1 MVKDDDQLPQ
11 VICVRCAEQLNA
23 LYGFR
28 ETARKTEILLHQ
40 FLICMKEIEGSSKE
54 RLEKSSAMLDSM
66 LTSNSPQQTIASS
79 ESPPSPSYT
88 EMEVA
93 ETPPLPLPPS
103 PLLAETHIK
112 IEPDVTI
119 EPVPALPDIP
129 TVVRLEERKT
139 TPVLRPQLVFLEEL
153 GRSGSPVSPPSVI
166 AQHHHHQPRLDVYSP
181 GTRQIQIASE
191 PGGDMEEVYSLD
203 LSLPQVK
210 DVEMEPADLSNK
222 KPEKLTCVPEIE
234 FIKEEINDAA
244 SDYSNSSDPERLEVD
259 MSQGAEDHSNST
271 TESAPSPTPVAHGED
286 DRALWRALTHNGH
299 SPSTP
304 LSGEASQLLRKLIT
318 CKKLGMS
325 ITPAPANHPMSRPEM
340 LGLNDAGRC
349 GVDANLTK
357 SSCRRKQSFPTKAAK
372 EEPVDRSDS
381 PCQDVEGEDYLPD
394 FTGNSPWCN
403 IQMCKNSKSNPGIA
417 RRMNLSCTNCG
428 TRTTTIWRRN
438 VKGEMVCNA
447 CGLYFKLHGV
457 DRPHTMRR
465 DTIHTRRRRPKVER
479 RTEVERQRVIAPK
492 KENSTSEQ
500 DNEDLLSALR
510 RQLQPHLV
518 MALQGHKNLNYPNVQ
533 AVNYNPIIT
542 TGSPAGSAA
551 EVESEEENYNDL
563 PLNLVATQMAETETH

>member
-1 MVKDDDQLPQ
+1 
-11 VICVRCAEQLNA
+11 
-23 LYGFR
+23 
-28 ETARKTEILLHQ
+28 
-40 FLICMKEIEGSSKE
+40 
-54 RLEKSSAMLDSM
+54 MLDSL
-66 LTSNSPQQTIASS
+66 LTSRTEHRVIVSSNTSPRPSSMTSSTQTQHFYEKEISKTPS
-79 ESPPSPSYT
+79 ETSPPQ
-88 EMEVA
+88 
-93 ETPPLPLPPS
+93 
-103 PLLAETHIK
+103 LLAETQIK

-119 EPVPALPDIP
+119 EPVPSSPRPEHSAIKLENHIHPAGRRTPD
-129 TVVRLEERKT
+129 V
-139 TPVLRPQLVFLEEL
+139 RPQLVYMDEMRL
-153 GRSGSPVSPPSVI
+153 SSPPASPRSCDQQMAH
-166 AQHHHHQPRLDVYSP
+166 AQRLAEVYSP
-181 GTRQIQIASE
+181 TARQIQISSE
-191 PGGDMEEVYSLD
+191 PSSIRADEVYSLD
-203 LSLPQVK
+203 LSLPQGK

-222 KPEKLTCVPEIE
+222 KPEKVTCVPEIE

-271 TESAPSPTPVAHGED
+271 TESAPSPTPMTPGDD

-325 ITPAPANHPMSRPEM
+325 ITPAPANHPVGRPGDQTMSLTDVSRSGM
-340 LGLNDAGRC
+340 
-349 GVDANLTK
+349 DANLTK

-372 EEPVDRSDS
+372 EEPIDRSDS
-381 PCQDVEGEDYLPD
+381 PCQEVEGEDYLPD

-403 IQMCKNSKSNPGIA
+403 IQMCKNSKTNPGIA
-417 RRMNLSCTNCG
+417 RRMNLSCSNCG
-428 TRTTTIWRRN
+428 TRTTTIWRRD

-465 DTIHTRRRRPKVER
+465 DTIHTRRRRPKVDR
-479 RTEVERQRVIAPK
+479 RTEVERQRRVIAPK
-492 KENSTSEQ
+492 KESNNSEQ
-500 DNEDLLSALR
+500 DSEDLLSALR

-533 AVNYNPIIT
+533 GVNYNPIIT

-551 EVESEEENYNDL
+551 EAESEEENYNDL

>member
-1 MVKDDDQLPQ
+1 
-11 VICVRCAEQLNA
+11 
-23 LYGFR
+23 
-28 ETARKTEILLHQ
+28 
-40 FLICMKEIEGSSKE
+40 
-54 RLEKSSAMLDSM
+54 MLDSM
-66 LTSNSPQQTIASS
+66 LTSRSDHHLNVSSSYTSPPHQPPQTPSS
-79 ESPPSPSYT
+79 THFSERETAKTPPESPPRL
-88 EMEVA
+88 
-93 ETPPLPLPPS
+93 LPDAP
-103 PLLAETHIK
+103 IK

-119 EPVPALPDIP
+119 EPVLPEHTLVKLDNQMQP
-129 TVVRLEERKT
+129 DRQ
-139 TPVLRPQLVFLEEL
+139 TPILRPQIVFMDDMH
-153 GRSGSPVSPPSVI
+153 RSNSPASPISV
-166 AQHHHHQPRLDVYSP
+166 QPVEQRLTEVYSP
-181 GTRQIQIASE
+181 SSRQIQN
-191 PGGDMEEVYSLD
+191 MEEVYSLD
-203 LSLPQVK
+203 LSLSQGK

-259 MSQGAEDHSNST
+259 MSQGAEEHSNST
-271 TESAPSPTPVAHGED
+271 TESAPSPTPMSAGDE

-325 ITPAPANHPMSRPEM
+325 ITPAPANHPIGRPAADQVIGLSDVSRSSM
-340 LGLNDAGRC
+340 DAG
-349 GVDANLTK
+349 LTK

-372 EEPVDRSDS
+372 EEQMDRSDS

-403 IQMCKNSKSNPGIA
+403 IQMCKNSKSNPGLA
-417 RRMNLSCTNCG
+417 RRVNLSCTNCG

-465 DTIHTRRRRPKVER
+465 DTIHTRRRRPKVG
-479 RTEVERQRVIAPK
+479 RTSEVERQRRVIAPK
-492 KENSTSEQ
+492 KENNSSEQ
-500 DNEDLLSALR
+500 DSEDLLSALR

-518 MALQGHKNLNYPNVQ
+518 MALQGHKNLNYPN

-551 EVESEEENYNDL
+551 EAESEEENYNDL